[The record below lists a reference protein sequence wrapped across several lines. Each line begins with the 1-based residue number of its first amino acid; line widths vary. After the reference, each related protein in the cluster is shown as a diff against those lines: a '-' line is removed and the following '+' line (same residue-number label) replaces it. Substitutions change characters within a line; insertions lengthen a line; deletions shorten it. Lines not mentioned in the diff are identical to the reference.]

1 MTDRL
6 PLIAHGEAYVEP
18 IARPNGGGPKERPH
32 TYDEAR
38 TSILKD
44 IDRMFATIDE
54 EPTLYLDEKI
64 ICVRMEPK
72 FEAKSYTPSAMLR
85 VTDEMEI
92 IGGRRYKLPSE
103 EQAGS
108 TQGFESAEETE
119 SEETDTS
126 PKDAKLYFIRT
137 TTQGIRDFQSVLEN
151 GSNNSNAAWRNEIM
165 SVHSFDLLEPSEK
178 VQGFDDAWEFGPVE
192 VVLHPLASD
201 ADKAIEMFCSV
212 AGVKLEDVEVRPYEN
227 GVTFIAVRLAR
238 DAAERVS
245 CINPLRTVH
254 PLGRVSIEPM
264 RRSFTAP
271 APQVQVGA
279 ATPSVRVGV
288 FDGGCDPAIPLLS
301 GFVTAHNCVPSPS
314 EQDYVDHGGAVC
326 GVVLH
331 GELSGKGANDVLPL
345 PEVSVDCFRVLPT
358 TDPNDFELYEA
369 IDVIEQV
376 VPKNPDIGLYNI
388 SFGPVGPILDDDI
401 SRFTYSLDTLTSSI
415 AENHENPLFSIAVG
429 NDGQEPEPFNR
440 IQSPAD
446 LVNGLS
452 VGAYSVDSSG
462 NRVRATYSCVGPGR
476 EGAKVK
482 PDLLEFGGDISKPF
496 VVADMH
502 GNLLTATAGT
512 SFASPLV
519 VHKIGSILARSEDIT
534 PHMARMLMLHY
545 ADHDD
550 SQSQEEYGFG
560 LSPSSVDSCLN
571 CDENCVTTLYQGV
584 LKPAE
589 LVSLPI
595 FAPSING
602 TSGYVTV
609 RWTIVAVCAVD
620 PNDTDEYTASC
631 IQDTFVPHEMKYQF
645 RKDGVGSKTLDL
657 SIPKDAAEAAKL
669 LNQGYKK
676 SYLPISVPA
685 KRYWEESDL
694 RANDFKWDTVISKH
708 RRMRSTSLLQPSLT
722 LQSVFRTNNDSDAI
736 TKYYAAVTV
745 DAPGY
750 PGSLYTSTLQQYQS
764 LAPIRLRL
772 QNRLTNHG
780 SI

>member
-1 MTDRL
+1 
-6 PLIAHGEAYVEP
+6 
-18 IARPNGGGPKERPH
+18 
-32 TYDEAR
+32 
-38 TSILKD
+38 
-44 IDRMFATIDE
+44 
-54 EPTLYLDEKI
+54 
-64 ICVRMEPK
+64 
-72 FEAKSYTPSAMLR
+72 
-85 VTDEMEI
+85 
-92 IGGRRYKLPSE
+92 
-103 EQAGS
+103 
-108 TQGFESAEETE
+108 
-119 SEETDTS
+119 
-126 PKDAKLYFIRT
+126 
-137 TTQGIRDFQSVLEN
+137 
-151 GSNNSNAAWRNEIM
+151 
-165 SVHSFDLLEPSEK
+165 
-178 VQGFDDAWEFGPVE
+178 
-192 VVLHPLASD
+192 
-201 ADKAIEMFCSV
+201 
-212 AGVKLEDVEVRPYEN
+212 
-227 GVTFIAVRLAR
+227 
-238 DAAERVS
+238 
-245 CINPLRTVH
+245 
-254 PLGRVSIEPM
+254 
-264 RRSFTAP
+264 
-271 APQVQVGA
+271 
-279 ATPSVRVGV
+279 
-288 FDGGCDPAIPLLS
+288 
-301 GFVTAHNCVPSPS
+301 
-314 EQDYVDHGGAVC
+314 
-326 GVVLH
+326 
-331 GELSGKGANDVLPL
+331 
-345 PEVSVDCFRVLPT
+345 
-358 TDPNDFELYEA
+358 
-369 IDVIEQV
+369 
-376 VPKNPDIGLYNI
+376 
-388 SFGPVGPILDDDI
+388 
-401 SRFTYSLDTLTSSI
+401 
-415 AENHENPLFSIAVG
+415 
-429 NDGQEPEPFNR
+429 
-440 IQSPAD
+440 
-446 LVNGLS
+446 
-452 VGAYSVDSSG
+452 
-462 NRVRATYSCVGPGR
+462 
-476 EGAKVK
+476 
-482 PDLLEFGGDISKPF
+482 
-496 VVADMH
+496 MH

-560 LSPSSVDSCLN
+560 LSPSSVDSCLT